1 MKEFDRHSS
10 FFDED
15 LYTAIPAKGS
25 TQVDMPNHVDS
36 RQATIRDRQEKV
48 DQIIEAFVKSI
59 RDLRI
64 DDKDGQDCAL
74 FSRDYSPVTSC
85 SYLEEAELLADQ
97 KELTTPGKSGAR
109 SQRYKGLGDMLASTR
124 RRSKRLATANAYFP
138 DFNTARSLHLVT
150 SSCEGSNRSAKSV
163 SSSKHLNIKKFK

>member
-15 LYTAIPAKGS
+15 LYTNIPAKVS

-48 DQIIEAFVKSI
+48 DQIVEAFVKSI

-74 FSRDYSPVTSC
+74 FSRDYLPVTSR

-150 SSCEGSNRSAKSV
+150 SSCDGSNRSAKSV